1 MPIERISTII
11 TTYNRANIVVDAIS
25 SVLSQTHPVDELIL
39 VDDGSTDD
47 TEYCVKNL
55 FETANINCRY
65 IKKENGGMASA
76 LIRGIEEATG
86 NWIAFL
92 DDDDLWSTTHIER
105 CLKIAEKFSN
115 SGCIC
120 GLREEEG
127 KLQTP
132 PLAFLADY
140 DEHFLD
146 GRILIRKKRPLI
158 RPFFTPVVGTSLI
171 KRDLFQ
177 EVTFSPKAKARLD
190 IHFFWRL
197 SQITDIALDMSPHG
211 IARQF
216 RISYLSTDSDA
227 PQEIKDNVTLKRNSD
242 EIAMLELLVSE
253 TSLPKNHIFITL
265 LYNARIGRPYLLRQM
280 GLFNKAIKEVPI
292 DLLTT
297 IPLKVL
303 KEYILCIFR
312 IR

>member
-1 MPIERISTII
+1 
-11 TTYNRANIVVDAIS
+11 
-25 SVLSQTHPVDELIL
+25 
-39 VDDGSTDD
+39 
-47 TEYCVKNL
+47 
-55 FETANINCRY
+55 
-65 IKKENGGMASA
+65 
-76 LIRGIEEATG
+76 
-86 NWIAFL
+86 
-92 DDDDLWSTTHIER
+92 
-105 CLKIAEKFSN
+105 
-115 SGCIC
+115 
-120 GLREEEG
+120 
-127 KLQTP
+127 
-132 PLAFLADY
+132 
-140 DEHFLD
+140 
-146 GRILIRKKRPLI
+146 
-158 RPFFTPVVGTSLI
+158 
-171 KRDLFQ
+171 
-177 EVTFSPKAKARLD
+177 
-190 IHFFWRL
+190 
-197 SQITDIALDMSPHG
+197 MSPHG

>member
-105 CLKIAEKFSN
+105 CLKIA
-115 SGCIC
+115 
-120 GLREEEG
+120 
-127 KLQTP
+127 
-132 PLAFLADY
+132 
-140 DEHFLD
+140 
-146 GRILIRKKRPLI
+146 
-158 RPFFTPVVGTSLI
+158 
-171 KRDLFQ
+171 
-177 EVTFSPKAKARLD
+177 
-190 IHFFWRL
+190 
-197 SQITDIALDMSPHG
+197 
-211 IARQF
+211 
-216 RISYLSTDSDA
+216 
-227 PQEIKDNVTLKRNSD
+227 
-242 EIAMLELLVSE
+242 
-253 TSLPKNHIFITL
+253 
-265 LYNARIGRPYLLRQM
+265 
-280 GLFNKAIKEVPI
+280 
-292 DLLTT
+292 
-297 IPLKVL
+297 
-303 KEYILCIFR
+303 
-312 IR
+312 